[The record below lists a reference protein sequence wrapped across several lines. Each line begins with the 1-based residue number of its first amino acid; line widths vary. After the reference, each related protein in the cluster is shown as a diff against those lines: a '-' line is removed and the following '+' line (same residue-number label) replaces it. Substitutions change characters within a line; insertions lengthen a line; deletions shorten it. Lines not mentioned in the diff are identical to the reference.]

1 VVQTK
6 MGLIPLDYDIVD
18 AVPATRK
25 IKKTIPVDGKW
36 EDRIFIRIPVGQSGN
51 KELEDWC
58 SKYYG
63 TPRYLGPWFKVS
75 GYVILDEKTYVHW
88 KLCE

>member
-1 VVQTK
+1 MVQVNMGRLVPVV
-6 MGLIPLDYDIVD
+6 GIIDD
-18 AVPATRK
+18 VPTNRK
-25 IKKTIPVDGKW
+25 VKKTIPVNGKW
-36 EDRIFIRIPVGQSGN
+36 EDRVFIRIPVGSSGN

-58 SKYYG
+58 RKYYG
-63 TPRYLGPWFKVS
+63 NPGYLGPWFKVS